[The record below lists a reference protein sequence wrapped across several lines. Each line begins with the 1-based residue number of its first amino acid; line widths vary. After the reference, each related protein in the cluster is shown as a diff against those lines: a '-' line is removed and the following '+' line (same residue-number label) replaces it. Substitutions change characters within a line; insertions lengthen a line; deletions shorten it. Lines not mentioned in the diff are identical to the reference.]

1 MTPSKYQRTIDEM
14 GAKIQKILEKDDAP
28 NSELEALLRRL
39 DRAVFG
45 YDDLPGIV
53 ARLTKVEDWMK
64 SINNAGKIIA
74 GVLTAALTIQIINL
88 LVTHW
93 K

>member
-1 MTPSKYQRTIDEM
+1 MTPSKYQRTMDEM

-45 YDDLPGIV
+45 YDDFPGMV
-53 ARLTKVEDWMK
+53 TRLTKVEDWMK

-74 GVLTAALTIQIINL
+74 GVLMAALTIQIINL